1 MTRALLLAALLLPAN
16 LSTGLIELDPSGG
29 EGRSD
34 LAYYSAPDV
43 IREAET
49 ARLAYVELLDVPWT
63 RDGGTRKWDL
73 MTGPDLAL
81 TVRTSDGYEYAESR
95 GPAASDVR
103 RGDFPLEFAVSG
115 VEGFAPTDAPLV
127 LYVSDYDRT
136 GSDLMF
142 RTAPFSAADAQAN
155 GTIAAPIRTWTE
167 TRIGTAFFEFPGWG
181 PEVTTDD

>member
-1 MTRALLLAALLLPAN
+1 MLRLLPLAALLALP
-16 LSTGLIELDPSGG
+16 TGGITLDPSGG

-34 LAYYSAPDV
+34 LAFYSSPEV
-43 IREAET
+43 IDGAET

-81 TVRTSDGYEYAESR
+81 TVRSADGYEFAQST
-95 GPAASDVR
+95 GAAVWNVEQ
-103 RGDFPLEFAVSG
+103 GDFPLEFAVNG
-115 VEGFAPTDAPLV
+115 TPLIDVGAPLV

-142 RTAPFSAADAQAN
+142 RTAPFSAADAQET
-155 GTIAAPIRTWTE
+155 GTIAAPLLTWTG
-167 TRIGTAFFEFPGWG
+167 TRIGTAFFEFEGWG
-181 PEVTTDD
+181 P